1 MDNTNNPTEK
11 PATSN
16 TPDGQEK
23 VSSVVPNGYKQRGNG
38 STFLVVMLI
47 FLVLGGIVSFIYFK
61 LDSSVGSFKDVGKQ
75 IVEFFENI
83 DIDDDD
89 DDDNVRPVINLDDL
103 DISDGLDDIDM
114 PDINMPSQ
122 PNLDSATDAIYE
134 QRANMLGYDTEIQ
147 MSNYFTLKEPD
158 MKLMHE
164 ESYGYY
170 YYEATNSDMSGIHS
184 IELYAVAD
192 PEGKSISDYVMAQY
206 NKQSP
211 YTKISTINVNG
222 RLWRGFAKKSG
233 NLYIYYWFVEEQG
246 KIFKFTI
253 QSFDQDNTLY
263 VDILDDVQ

>member
-11 PATSN
+11 PAASN
-16 TPDGQEK
+16 TPDGQEQ

-122 PNLDSATDAIYE
+122 SDLDSATDAIYE
-134 QRANMLGYDTEIQ
+134 QRANMLGYDTEIL
-147 MSNYFTLKEPD
+147 MSNYFTLEEPD

-184 IELYAVAD
+184 IELYAIAD
-192 PEGKSISDYVMAQY
+192 PEEKSIGDYVVAQY
-206 NKQSP
+206 KKQSP
-211 YTKISTINVNG
+211 FSKMSAKTVNG

-233 NLYIYYWFVEEQG
+233 NLYIYYWFAEEQG

-253 QSFDQDNTLY
+253 QSFDLDESLY
-263 VDILDDVQ
+263 ADVLEDAQ

>member
-11 PATSN
+11 PAASN

-47 FLVLGGIVSFIYFK
+47 FLVLGGIVSFVYFK

-75 IVEFFENI
+75 VIEFLEKLDEEFDSDSDSDGRTGTNI
-83 DIDDDD
+83 NLPEIDTPEIDFPEINTPSQQDID
-89 DDDNVRPVINLDDL
+89 NVT
-103 DISDGLDDIDM
+103 
-114 PDINMPSQ
+114 
-122 PNLDSATDAIYE
+122 DSVYI

-170 YYEATNSDMSGIHS
+170 YYEAASSDMSGIHS
-184 IELYAVAD
+184 IELYAIAD
-192 PEGKSISDYVMAQY
+192 PEGKSISDYVTTQY

-211 YTKISTINVNG
+211 YTKISTIIVNG

-253 QSFDQDNTLY
+253 QSFDQDDTLY
-263 VDILDDVQ
+263 IDVLDDVQ